1 MARTIASTSCARA
14 ADPRSS
20 APAISLSSSAF
31 ARSRVT
37 SAPLRA
43 AGRGRAR
50 RSSIAS
56 ATSTNAGR
64 VRRRHG
70 STASGGSTTAA
81 VRRPRPWRCLAR
93 KRAVEPRHAEALS
106 QRQEM
111 IVIRDRHHPRLCRT
125 CQAPMARQE
134 ASCWRCGAAC
144 DAGRATR
151 AAAPPEPLGSLR
163 ARTGHV
169 LDTRAGRRAASARRD
184 RRPSRESAGRAAS

>member
-1 MARTIASTSCARA
+1 MARSIASTSCARA

-20 APAISLSSSAF
+20 APAISLNSSAF
-31 ARSRVT
+31 ERSRLT

-43 AGRGRAR
+43 AAQGRTR

-93 KRAVEPRHAEALS
+93 KRPVEPRHAEALL

-111 IVIRDRHHPRLCRT
+111 IAIRDRHHPRLCRT

-134 ASCWRCGAAC
+134 SSCWCCGAAW
-144 DAGRATR
+144 DAGPATR
-151 AAAPPEPLGSLR
+151 AAAPPEPLDSLR

-184 RRPSRESAGRAAS
+184 LRPSRASAGREAS